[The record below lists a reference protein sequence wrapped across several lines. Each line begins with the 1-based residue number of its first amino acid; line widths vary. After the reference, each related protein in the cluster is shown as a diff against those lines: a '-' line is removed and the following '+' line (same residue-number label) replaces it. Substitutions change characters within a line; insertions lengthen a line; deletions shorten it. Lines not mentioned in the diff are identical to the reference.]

1 MKTQINGQM
10 LMFRFGLVCL
20 LALTANCSWG
30 KPLPPDKLAFVG
42 LWKTSTGYGLDFD
55 TNGTVKITEDY
66 PQNELKGTRFE
77 RGWNSDNVPIEP
89 GPGGSGFFLWKVEFQ
104 NDDFLLIYGPAA
116 NRRYKISIY
125 PHTETNETKMVLN
138 GMEFTRM
145 PREGLSTP
153 VPASDPLDLPI
164 ADKALAA
171 RLAGVYQMTD
181 QNALARLAC
190 TDKESVM
197 RKAAFRKLTD
207 PVAIGKVACE
217 AEESDIRW
225 AALNKGTDPNV
236 LMEVARQYHGWDYY
250 LNDMAVERLND
261 QAALAELAC
270 HATNWPGAWGVR
282 EYALSKLTNQEMLV
296 QIGLTAPDLSIR
308 KTAYLRSIKPV
319 TAQEPG
325 FTQPDDG
332 KSPIITQV
340 SPIQAK
346 RNQTIV
352 IEGCRFGNSGPKL
365 ISMGDA
371 VDTDARNGRWPSLV
385 INNSGKGWHSWEAGL
400 KKEDHSGD
408 LIGVKLVK
416 WSDTNITL
424 AGFGAALG
432 SDLDEST
439 WKIGPGDR
447 IEITVFGPPN
457 TRPAIYATKVVS
469 APDSGMK
476 K

>member
-1 MKTQINGQM
+1 MRTN
-10 LMFRFGLVCL
+10 FNERTSRFCVALIFSLL
-20 LALTANCSWG
+20 LAANCGWS
-30 KPLPPDKLAFVG
+30 KSLPPDKLAFVG
-42 LWKTSTGYGLDFD
+42 LWKTATGYGLDFS
-55 TNGTVKITEDY
+55 TNCTVRITEDY
-66 PQNELKGTRFE
+66 QQNELKGTRFE

-89 GPGGSGFFLWKVEFQ
+89 GPGGSGFFLWEAEFQ
-104 NDDFLLIYGPAA
+104 TNDFLLIHGAQA
-116 NRRYKISIY
+116 NRRYKINIY
-125 PHTETNETKMVLN
+125 PWTETNQTKMVLN
-138 GMEFTRM
+138 GMEFVRQ

-153 VPASDPLDLPI
+153 VPPSDPLDLPI
-164 ADKALAA
+164 ANKALAERIA
-171 RLAGVYQMTD
+171 SINQMTD
-181 QNALARLAC
+181 QNALAKLAC
-190 TDKESVM
+190 TGKESVV
-197 RKAAFRKLTD
+197 RKAAFRKITD
-207 PVAIGKVACE
+207 PSAIGMVACE
-217 AEESDIRW
+217 AGESDMRW
-225 AALNKGTDPNV
+225 LALDTVTNPDV
-236 LMEVARQYHGWDYY
+236 LVEVARQYHGWDYY

-296 QIGLTAPDLSIR
+296 QIGLTASDLGIR
-308 KTAYLRSIKPV
+308 KTAYLRSIKPG

-325 FTQPDDG
+325 STQPDDG
-332 KSPIITQV
+332 KSPIIAQV

-352 IEGCRFGNSGPKL
+352 IEGRRFGNSGPKL

-371 VDTDARNGRWPSLV
+371 VDTDARKGRWPSLV

-408 LIGVKLVK
+408 AIGVKLVK

-432 SDLDEST
+432 ADRDQST
-439 WKIGPGDR
+439 WKIGPGDT
-447 IEITVFGPPN
+447 IDITVFGPPN
-457 TRPAIYATKVVS
+457 TRPAIYSTKVVS

>member
-1 MKTQINGQM
+1 MKNKSFR
-10 LMFRFGLVCL
+10 LVSRFGMGLVFA
-20 LALTANCSWG
+20 LALAGSSG
-30 KPLPPDKLAFVG
+30 RSASLPPDKLAFVG
-42 LWKTSTGYGLDFD
+42 LWKTSTGYGLDFN
-55 TNGTVKITEDY
+55 TNGTVRITEDY
-66 PQNELKGTRFE
+66 QQNELKGTRFE

-89 GPGGSGFFLWKVEFQ
+89 GPGGSGFFLWNVEFQ
-104 NDDFLLIYGPAA
+104 NDDFLLIYGPGA
-116 NRRYKISIY
+116 NRRYKINIY
-125 PHTETNETKMVLN
+125 PCTETNQTKMILN
-138 GMEFTRM
+138 GMEFIRQE
-145 PREGLSTP
+145 REGLSTP
-153 VPASDPLDLPI
+153 VPPSDPLDLPI
-164 ADKALAA
+164 ANKTLAM
-171 RLAGVYQMTD
+171 RIAGINQTTD
-181 QNALARLAC
+181 QNALAKMAC
-190 TDKESVM
+190 TDKDSVM

-207 PVAIGKVACE
+207 PAAIGKVACE
-217 AEESDIRW
+217 AGESDMRW
-225 AALNKGTDPNV
+225 LALNTVTNPDV
-236 LMEVARQYHGWDYY
+236 LVEVARQYHGWDGY
-250 LNDMAVERLND
+250 LNEAAVERLND

-270 HATNWPGAWGVR
+270 HATNWPGLWTVR
-282 EYALSKLTNQEMLV
+282 EHALSKLTNQEMLV
-296 QIGLTAPDLSIR
+296 QIGLTAPDLGIR

-325 FTQPDDG
+325 STQPDDG
-332 KSPIITQV
+332 KSPVITRV

-352 IEGCRFGNSGPKL
+352 IEGRRFGNAGPKL

-432 SDLDEST
+432 ADRDQST

-447 IEITVFGPPN
+447 IEITVFVPPN
-457 TRPAIYATKVVS
+457 TRPAIYATNVVS
-469 APDSGMK
+469 APDSGMSK
-476 K
+476 